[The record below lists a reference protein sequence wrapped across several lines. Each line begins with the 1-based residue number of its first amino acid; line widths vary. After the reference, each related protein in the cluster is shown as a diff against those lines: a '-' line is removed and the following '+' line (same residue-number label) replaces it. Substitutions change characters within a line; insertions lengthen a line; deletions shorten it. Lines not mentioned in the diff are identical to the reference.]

1 MQVLASQPDH
11 LTWVTQDVFAL
22 SIVVM
27 EWLTYGM
34 FTYPY
39 NREEPSPSYSH
50 LLLFELEVYDLLL
63 TGIHAVYK
71 CPVALKRYLLLT
83 WAHLTR
89 AQRRVRR
96 VGAKRKARPENRP
109 LA

>member
-1 MQVLASQPDH
+1 MWLICSQRWLAWGQVLASQPDH

-63 TGIHAVYK
+63 TGI
-71 CPVALKRYLLLT
+71 
-83 WAHLTR
+83 
-89 AQRRVRR
+89 RV
-96 VGAKRKARPENRP
+96 
-109 LA
+109 L